1 MKTTHTFTGELF
13 GEILVI
19 NGKEYEHVGFKSYD
33 GWFEKLLEETAEKK
47 QLPQKAEITIKII
60 QQ

>member
-33 GWFEKLLEETAEKK
+33 G
-47 QLPQKAEITIKII
+47 
-60 QQ
+60 